1 MKMGSSRLWTCVA
14 LALVTAF
21 AAGSAD
27 AGVFDFF
34 RSKKKRTVP
43 VVRRSLVVFPFDHGS
58 MTNAPGNFG
67 ELMAS
72 DIRSML
78 ADNPIYAVFLF
89 RGRLAPIERA
99 VSEADSTIKRPDT
112 EGPFSDDKAKALRLA
127 RALASDLY
135 MVGVVDDYAVDVAKK
150 VAQMTVRADLYD
162 TKTGKLVKTLLVSA
176 RSPETSKPVDDQEL
190 RDLAKGA
197 AITRL
202 VAELTAPEQ
211 AEEPVA
217 PAAPDASAPGSAEKA
232 VEKPAE
238 KPTH

>member
-14 LALVTAF
+14 LALVTVF
-21 AAGSAD
+21 VAGSAD

-34 RSKKKRTVP
+34 RAKKKRTAP
-43 VVRRSLVVFPFDHGS
+43 VVRQSLVVFPFDHGS
-58 MTNAPGNFG
+58 MTNAPETFG

-72 DIRSML
+72 DVRSML
-78 ADNPIYAVFLF
+78 ADNPNYAVFLF

-99 VSEADSTIKRPDT
+99 VTEADSMIKRPDT

-127 RALASDLY
+127 RVLASDLY
-135 MVGVVDDYAVDVAKK
+135 MVGVVDDYQVDVAKK

-162 TKTGKLVKTLLVSA
+162 VKTGKLVKTLLVSA
-176 RSPETSKPVDDQEL
+176 QSPETTKPVDEQEL

-202 VAELTAPEQ
+202 VAELTASDQP
-211 AEEPVA
+211 EEPAA
-217 PAAPDASAPGSAEKA
+217 PAAPDASAPG
-232 VEKPAE
+232 PAE
-238 KPTH
+238 KPVEKSAEKPAH